1 MNLSNNVCAHTH
13 VFVINFVVR
22 IIIASE
28 LNKLVSF
35 QTLVT
40 VTPV

>member
-1 MNLSNNVCAHTH
+1 MCARTLM
-13 VFVINFVVR
+13 FSVINFVVR
-22 IIIASE
+22 IKIASV